1 MWQTALSL
9 GGRAGALGVIAH
21 LDAAPL
27 ALQHEAEAVLDVVAW
42 AQREAEIDAAA
53 DRAIEAARR
62 RHGW

>member
-9 GGRAGALGVIAH
+9 GGRAGALDVIAH
-21 LDAAPL
+21 LDAAPI
-27 ALQHEAEAVLDVVAW
+27 ALQHEAEAFLDVVAW

>member
-27 ALQHEAEAVLDVVAW
+27 ALQHEAEAFLDVVAW
-42 AQREAEIDAAA
+42 AQREADLDAEA

>member
-1 MWQTALSL
+1 M
-9 GGRAGALGVIAH
+9 IAH